1 MGQNKKDPILKYFV
15 PEIFSLIE
23 DHDMQSLAE
32 RENNETLLKLLKR
45 PRFDVKTATR
55 LLKRVLEYRKEPWSP
70 EIKTHFGINVTNSML
85 FLQKLLNYE
94 NQFSLAGDIYNEWR
108 SIVDQPHVLLTDNFD
123 LIFGSGEIP
132 IMQGYKKLISDKPSD
147 LMFINHERHNYF
159 IKQYKKYIRV
169 LSSCLSF
176 TNCASRLTRVSKL
189 YCKMP
194 RFNGTVSFRER
205 DEEKWS
211 EEDISTS
218 TTDVEFFAQNI
229 DENKSSIPLIIVGE
243 AGMGKTIIMHQFGLK
258 YVQEIENRLFD
269 LTLDEI
275 NTLHLPLFLKAKS
288 LTIRYSDVEDNEAE
302 VEFYN
307 RVPNLCSRTCKE
319 CSGIFT

>member
-1 MGQNKKDPILKYFV
+1 MGSVGPIHKFLEEGAYPTDFDKWLGLSTLNLEVIRFNHYSHVAGSPNRKKAGIDVLDLLVDSYSKDDGSYNFYSTQENFVRYVIFSLTTMDWRLAWIFTKQLSTQHGARIKKDPILKYFV

-32 RENNETLLKLLKR
+32 RVNNETLLKLLKR

-176 TNCASRLTRVSKL
+176 ANCASRLR
-189 YCKMP
+189 
-194 RFNGTVSFRER
+194 
-205 DEEKWS
+205 
-211 EEDISTS
+211 
-218 TTDVEFFAQNI
+218 A
-229 DENKSSIPLIIVGE
+229 
-243 AGMGKTIIMHQFGLK
+243 
-258 YVQEIENRLFD
+258 
-269 LTLDEI
+269 
-275 NTLHLPLFLKAKS
+275 
-288 LTIRYSDVEDNEAE
+288 
-302 VEFYN
+302 
-307 RVPNLCSRTCKE
+307 
-319 CSGIFT
+319 